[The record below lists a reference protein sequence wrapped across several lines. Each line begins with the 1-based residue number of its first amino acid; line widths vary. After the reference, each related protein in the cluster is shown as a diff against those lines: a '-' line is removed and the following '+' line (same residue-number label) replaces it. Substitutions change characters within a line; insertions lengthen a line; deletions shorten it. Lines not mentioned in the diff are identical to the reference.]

1 MLILETAQAGLSWAT
16 ILKKRENFRA
26 AYDNFDV
33 LRVAKYGDADMNRLL
48 LNEGIIRNRRKIEA
62 SIHNAKIVLDIQKK
76 WTSFSRFL
84 WSFVDGQPV
93 VNRWD
98 DMKDVPATTALSDK
112 VSKELKRIG
121 MKFIGSTTVYAYLQ
135 ACGMVN
141 DHLISCRQHP
151 AFPKLN
157 THSSRVRKSD
167 ALRTV
172 IVKGTKLTKAS
183 ASPKKMASKPAHSI
197 RDERTQK
204 TLCRT
209 TRLKN
214 APMPRTRASPTKTTT
229 TAVRKNTKK
238 LKKRE

>member
-1 MLILETAQAGLSWAT
+1 MTCPWAGTYAGADSDEYQRYHDEEWGRPVHDDRKLFEMLILETAQAGLSWAT

-121 MKFIGSTTVYAYLQ
+121 MKFIGSTTGTRNYQ
-135 ACGMVN
+135 
-141 DHLISCRQHP
+141 IS
-151 AFPKLN
+151 
-157 THSSRVRKSD
+157 
-167 ALRTV
+167 
-172 IVKGTKLTKAS
+172 
-183 ASPKKMASKPAHSI
+183 SI
-197 RDERTQK
+197 
-204 TLCRT
+204 L
-209 TRLKN
+209 
-214 APMPRTRASPTKTTT
+214 SFF
-229 TAVRKNTKK
+229 
-238 LKKRE
+238 